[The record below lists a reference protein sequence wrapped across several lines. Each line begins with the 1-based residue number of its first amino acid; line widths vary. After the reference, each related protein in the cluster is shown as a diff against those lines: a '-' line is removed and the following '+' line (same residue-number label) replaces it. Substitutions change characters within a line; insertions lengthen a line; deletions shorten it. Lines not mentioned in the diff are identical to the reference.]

1 MTVRRSALALTALT
15 ALTAASAAFAP
26 AAVAED
32 SPAPSVKLPSGLY
45 GDSDPTYDGVYRQS
59 LAMLAQSTAGVE
71 PAAKAVDW
79 LTGQQCADGSF
90 APFRADASADCDAK
104 TPVDTNQTATA
115 VQALAALGGHDEAV
129 GKAVDWLKSAQN
141 DDGGWGYMPG
151 GDTDTNSTSLV
162 IGALAAT
169 GTKAEAVTSKK
180 DKTPED
186 ALLGLS
192 LKCADGGAFAFQPE
206 KNGDLTANEDA
217 TAAGVLG
224 GLGSSLV
231 VKEGE
236 SAAQTACEKPA
247 DARAAAAN
255 GAAHLAD
262 VLKKDGHLTSAM
274 PGAEDQPDT
283 GNTADAVTA
292 LYAAGLTDAAKK
304 PLAWLEKNGPAWAK
318 QSGPS
323 AWAQL
328 VLTAHATGTDPR
340 AFGGT
345 DLVAGLNA
353 TGPAPK
359 SAENTAGAED
369 SAKQAEDAEDADGSQ
384 ISVWWIVGVGVLVGA
399 GIGLMI
405 SLRNKSG
412 RK

>member
-32 SPAPSVKLPSGLY
+32 SPAPSAKLPSGLY

-59 LAMLAQSTAGVE
+59 LALLAQHTAGVE

-90 APFRADASADCDAK
+90 APFRADPSADCDAK

-115 VQALAALGGHDEAV
+115 VQALAALGGHDEVV

-169 GTKAEAVTSKK
+169 GTKADAVTSKK
-180 DKTPED
+180 DKTPGD

-231 VKEGE
+231 VTKGD
-236 SAAQTACEKPA
+236 SAERTACEKPA

-255 GAAHLAD
+255 GAAHLAG
-262 VLKKDGHLTSAM
+262 VLEKDGHLTSAM

-359 SAENTAGAED
+359 SVEQNPSALD
-369 SAKQAEDAEDADGSQ
+369 SAEQATDEDGPQ
-384 ISVWWIVGVGVLVGA
+384 ISVWWIVGVGLLVGA
-399 GIGLMI
+399 GVGLMI

>member
-32 SPAPSVKLPSGLY
+32 SPAPSPSVRVPSGLY
-45 GDSDPTYDGVYRQS
+45 GDGDPTYDGVYRQS
-59 LAMLAQSTAGVE
+59 LALLAQDTAGVE

-79 LTGQQCADGSF
+79 LMGQQCEDGSF
-90 APFRADASADCDAK
+90 APFRADPSAACDAK

-115 VQALAALGGHDEAV
+115 VQALAALGGHDKAV
-129 GKAVDWLKSAQN
+129 GKAVDWLKSVQN
-141 DDGGWGYMPG
+141 DDGGWSYTPG
-151 GDTDTNSTSLV
+151 DDTDTNSTSLV
-162 IGALAAT
+162 VGALAAT
-169 GTKAEAVTSKK
+169 GTKAASVTSGK
-180 DKTPED
+180 DRTPED

-192 LKCADGGAFAFQPE
+192 LECAGGGAFAFQPE
-206 KNGDLTANEDA
+206 KNGDLNANADA

-231 VKEGE
+231 VTKGKTG
-236 SAAQTACEKPA
+236 AQPACEKPA
-247 DARAAAAN
+247 DARTAAAN
-255 GAAHLAD
+255 GAAHLAG
-262 VLKKDGHLTSAM
+262 LLEKDGHLTSTT
-274 PGAEDQPDT
+274 PGAEDQPDI

-304 PLAWLEKNGPAWAK
+304 PLAWLKKNGPAWAK

-323 AWAQL
+323 AYAQL

-340 AFGGT
+340 AFGST
-345 DLVAGLNA
+345 DLVAALNA
-353 TGPAPK
+353 TGPEPEADGK
-359 SAENTAGAED
+359 GGSDAQGGEE
-369 SAKQAEDAEDADGSQ
+369 QAADEDGSQ
-384 ISVWWIVGVGVLVGA
+384 LSVWWIIGVGLLVGA
-399 GIGLMI
+399 GVGLML

>member
-32 SPAPSVKLPSGLY
+32 SPAPSAKLPSGLY

-59 LAMLAQSTAGVE
+59 LALLAQHTAGVE

-90 APFRADASADCDAK
+90 APFRADPSADCDAK

-115 VQALAALGGHDEAV
+115 VQALAALGGHDEVV

-169 GTKAEAVTSKK
+169 GTKADAVASKK
-180 DKTPED
+180 DKTPGD

-231 VKEGE
+231 VTKGD
-236 SAAQTACEKPA
+236 SAERTACEKPA

-255 GAAHLAD
+255 GAAHLAG
-262 VLKKDGHLTSAM
+262 VLEKDGHLTSAM
-274 PGAEDQPDT
+274 PGAEDQPDI

-323 AWAQL
+323 GWAQL

-359 SAENTAGAED
+359 SAEQTPSAQD
-369 SAKQAEDAEDADGSQ
+369 SAEQAADEDGPQ
-384 ISVWWIVGVGVLVGA
+384 ISVWWIVGVGLLVGA
-399 GIGLMI
+399 GVGLMI

>member
-26 AAVAED
+26 VAVAED
-32 SPAPSVKLPSGLY
+32 SPTPSPSAKLPSGLY
-45 GDSDPTYDGVYRQS
+45 GEGDPAYDGVYRQS
-59 LAMLAQSTAGVE
+59 LALLAQDTAGVE

-79 LTGQQCADGSF
+79 LTGQQCEDGGF
-90 APFRADASADCDAK
+90 APFRTDPSAACGAK
-104 TPVDTNQTATA
+104 TAVDTNQTAAA
-115 VQALAALGGHDEAV
+115 VQALAALGGHDKAV

-141 DDGGWGYMPG
+141 DDGGWGYVAG
-151 GDTDTNSTSLV
+151 GATDTNSTSLV
-162 IGALAAT
+162 IGAFAAT
-169 GTKAEAVTSKK
+169 GTEAATVASKK
-180 DKTPED
+180 DRTPED

-192 LKCADGGAFAFQPE
+192 LECADGGAFAFQPE
-206 KNGDLTANEDA
+206 KNGDLFANEDA

-231 VKEGE
+231 VTRGE
-236 SAAQTACEKPA
+236 SAARAACEKPA
-247 DARAAAAN
+247 DARTAAAN

-262 VLKKDGHLTSAM
+262 VLEKDGHLTSAM
-274 PGAEDQPDT
+274 PGAEDQPDV

-304 PLAWLEKNGPAWAK
+304 PLAWLEKNGPAWAER
-318 QSGPS
+318 SGPS
-323 AWAQL
+323 AYAQL

-340 AFGGT
+340 DFGGS

-353 TGPAPK
+353 TGPEPRSDAK
-359 SAENTAGAED
+359 GAAGSGEE
-369 SAKQAEDAEDADGSQ
+369 QAADEDGSRPG
-384 ISVWWIVGVGVLVGA
+384 VWWIVGVGLLVGA
-399 GIGLMI
+399 GAGLVL

>member
-32 SPAPSVKLPSGLY
+32 SPAPSGKLPSGLY

-59 LAMLAQSTAGVE
+59 LALLAQHTAGVE

-90 APFRADASADCDAK
+90 APFRADPSADCDAK

-115 VQALAALGGHDEAV
+115 VQALAALGGHDEVV

-169 GTKAEAVTSKK
+169 GTKADAVTSKK
-180 DKTPED
+180 DKTPGD

-231 VKEGE
+231 VTKGD
-236 SAAQTACEKPA
+236 SAEQTACEKPA

-255 GAAHLAD
+255 GAAHLAG
-262 VLKKDGHLTSAM
+262 VLEKDGHLTSAM

-323 AWAQL
+323 GWAQL

-359 SAENTAGAED
+359 SAEQTPSAQD
-369 SAKQAEDAEDADGSQ
+369 SAEQAADEDGPQ
-384 ISVWWIVGVGVLVGA
+384 ISVWWIVGVGLLVGA
-399 GIGLMI
+399 GVGLMI

>member
-32 SPAPSVKLPSGLY
+32 SPAPSGKLPSGLY

-59 LAMLAQSTAGVE
+59 LALLAQHTAGVE

-90 APFRADASADCDAK
+90 APFRADPSADCDAK

-115 VQALAALGGHDEAV
+115 VQALAALGGHDEVV

-169 GTKAEAVTSKK
+169 GTKADAVASKK
-180 DKTPED
+180 DKTPGD

-206 KNGDLTANEDA
+206 KNGDLTANQDA

-231 VKEGE
+231 VTKGD
-236 SAAQTACEKPA
+236 SAERTACEKPA

-255 GAAHLAD
+255 GAAHLAGA
-262 VLKKDGHLTSAM
+262 LEKDGHLTSAM

-323 AWAQL
+323 GWAQL

-359 SAENTAGAED
+359 SAEQTPSAQD
-369 SAKQAEDAEDADGSQ
+369 SAEQAADEDGPQ
-384 ISVWWIVGVGVLVGA
+384 ISVWWIVGVGLLVGA
-399 GIGLMI
+399 GVGLMI

>member
-32 SPAPSVKLPSGLY
+32 SPAPSVKKVPSGLY

-59 LAMLAQSTAGVE
+59 LALLAQHTAGVE

-90 APFRADASADCDAK
+90 APFRAEPSADCDAK

-129 GKAVDWLKSAQN
+129 GKAVGWLKAAQN
-141 DDGGWGYMPG
+141 DDGGWGYTPG

-231 VKEGE
+231 VTKGE

-247 DARAAAAN
+247 DARGAAAN
-255 GAAHLAD
+255 GAVHLAD

-359 SAENTAGAED
+359 SAENTPSAED
-369 SAKQAEDAEDADGSQ
+369 SAKQAEDADGSQ